1 LRKEVFSLSVHS
13 ILINQI
19 DLSSRAKRRKAVN
32 IASSL
37 LERVRFAE
45 EANIDNFPLNFRDSQ
60 AFANAEDRR
69 RLLGS
74 SHGRYFFPL
83 RYLHQLIL

>member
-1 LRKEVFSLSVHS
+1 MSNNIVF
-13 ILINQI
+13 INQI

-32 IASSL
+32 IASCL

-60 AFANAEDRR
+60 AFANAEDSWD
-69 RLLGS
+69 LLIDAIS
-74 SHGRYFFPL
+74 SLYDI
-83 RYLHQLIL
+83 YNN